1 MSTKS
6 QLWETEFVNTMKAF
20 TANTKY
26 SNMYYQAERSIQDI
40 LSTEIAADTKYII
53 LSYVL
58 MFLYTIIALGRFD
71 FVESK
76 IWIGLSAV
84 SLEILA
90 MVIALG
96 ITSAG
101 GVALSPITLQVLPFL
116 VLGIIFQALLI
127 A

>member
-1 MSTKS
+1 
-6 QLWETEFVNTMKAF
+6 MKAF
-20 TANTKY
+20 SASTKY
-26 SNMYYQAERSIQDI
+26 TNMYFQAERSIQDI

-58 MFLYTIIALGRFD
+58 MFLYTIIALGRVD

-76 IWIGLSAV
+76 IWIGLAAV

-116 VLGIIFQALLI
+116 VLGIFFFLLH
-127 A
+127 AH